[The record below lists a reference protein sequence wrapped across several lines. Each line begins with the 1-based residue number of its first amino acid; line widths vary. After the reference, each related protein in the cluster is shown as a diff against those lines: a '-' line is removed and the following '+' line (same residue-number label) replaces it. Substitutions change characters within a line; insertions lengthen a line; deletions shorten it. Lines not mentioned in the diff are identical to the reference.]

1 MLQMLKKYA
10 TKLSMVLSAFSK
22 IKKMLPRSW
31 SPVRMHSLNEPPKKE
46 GEAEEE
52 EEEKIQWAEEE
63 SSQAGIPEIRYTVAV
78 LAKQGP
84 ALL

>member
-1 MLQMLKKYA
+1 
-10 TKLSMVLSAFSK
+10 
-22 IKKMLPRSW
+22 
-31 SPVRMHSLNEPPKKE
+31 MHSLNEPPKKE

-63 SSQAGIPEIRYTVAV
+63 ESGQAGIPEIRYTVAL
-78 LAKQGP
+78 LAKRGP